1 MIKIHTPVNKIK
13 RLNKLLQPSKLP
25 ERTVFIETKNGKS
38 YVKDEFVGMHVQRPS
53 IMSVINEIVEKLVS
67 KFVD

>member
-38 YVKDEFVGMHVQRPS
+38 YVKDEFVGIHVQRPS
-53 IMSVINEIVEKLVS
+53 IISVINEIVEKLVS